1 MKKVALT
8 SGPWAVIDKEV
19 YVDEALG
26 LVYFHGLKDS
36 PLEKHLYVVSM
47 NQPGH
52 VRRLTIAGYSH
63 SAHMNSVSW
72 KFNLLYKMLC
82 ELSPS
87 PFQDCTMFVTSFSS
101 IQSAPA
107 SQVFKIAHKDATAEG
122 VVLAT
127 AGWVVEPRRKWLK

>member
-19 YVDEALG
+19 YVDETLG

-63 SAHMNSVSW
+63 SAHMNSVGHLDLEIRIV
-72 KFNLLYKMLC
+72 KIILPTY
-82 ELSPS
+82 
-87 PFQDCTMFVTSFSS
+87 TFS
-101 IQSAPA
+101 IRR
-107 SQVFKIAHKDATAEG
+107 TAQC
-122 VVLAT
+122 L
-127 AGWVVEPRRKWLK
+127 

>member
-87 PFQDCTMFVTSFSS
+87 PFAGLHNVCDVVQQYS
-101 IQSAPA
+101 IGACQS
-107 SQVFKIAHKDATAEG
+107 G
-122 VVLAT
+122 VQGGT
-127 AGWVVEPRRKWLK
+127 QGRHCGRRGTRYGRLGRGTKT